1 MKIISGN
8 LSGRLIKSPKGR
20 LTRPTSARAKESLF
34 NFLVHGLR
42 FNFDQVHVL
51 DLFAGSGSLGIEALS
66 RGAKFCSFIDND
78 VNSINTIK
86 DNLRYLGLEKQ
97 GFVKK
102 YDATKINFKFKSSL
116 DLIFSDPPYKNFSQ
130 TKLAIERMNKKK
142 LINDNGI
149 IVTEL
154 SSKDETEAIEGF
166 IINDKKIIGDTQFC
180 IYSLN

>member
-8 LSGRLIKSPKGR
+8 LSGRVIKSPKGR
-20 LTRPTSARAKESLF
+20 VTRPTSARAKESLF
-34 NFLVHGLR
+34 NFLVHGLK
-42 FNFDQVHVL
+42 FNFDQMHVL

-78 VNSINTIK
+78 MNSITTIK
-86 DNLRYLGLEKQ
+86 NNLEYLGLEKKS
-97 GFVKK
+97 FVKK

-130 TKLAIERMNKKK
+130 TKIAIERINKKK

-154 SSKDETEAIEGF
+154 SSKDETQAIEGF
-166 IINDKKIIGDTQFC
+166 IIIDKKIIGDTQFC

>member
-78 VNSINTIK
+78 VNSITTIK
-86 DNLRYLGLEKQ
+86 DNLRCLSLEKQ
-97 GFVKK
+97 AFVKK

>member
-8 LSGRLIKSPKGR
+8 LSGRVIKSPKGKV
-20 LTRPTSARAKESLF
+20 TRPTSARAKESLF
-34 NFLVHGLR
+34 NFLVHGLK
-42 FNFDQVHVL
+42 FNFDQMHVL

-78 VNSINTIK
+78 MNSITTIK
-86 DNLRYLGLEKQ
+86 NNLKYLDLEKKS
-97 GFVKK
+97 FVKK
-102 YDATKINFKFKSSL
+102 YDAMKINFKFKSSL
-116 DLIFSDPPYKNFSQ
+116 DLIFSDPPYKNFSK
-130 TKLAIERMNKKK
+130 TKIAIERINKKK

-154 SSKDETEAIEGF
+154 SSKDETQAIEGF

>member
-8 LSGRLIKSPKGR
+8 LSGRVIKSPRGR
-20 LTRPTSARAKESLF
+20 VTRPTSARAKESLF
-34 NFLVHGLR
+34 NFLVHGLK
-42 FNFDQVHVL
+42 FNFDQMHVL

-66 RGAKFCSFIDND
+66 RGAKFCSFIDKD
-78 VNSINTIK
+78 INSITTIK
-86 DNLRYLGLEKQ
+86 NNLEYLGLEKKS
-97 GFVKK
+97 FVKK

-130 TKLAIERMNKKK
+130 TKIAIERINKKK

-154 SSKDETEAIEGF
+154 SSKDETQAIEGF

>member
-8 LSGRLIKSPKGR
+8 LSGRVIKSPKGR
-20 LTRPTSARAKESLF
+20 VTRPTSARAKESLF
-34 NFLVHGLR
+34 NFLVHGLK
-42 FNFDQVHVL
+42 FNFDQMHVL

-78 VNSINTIK
+78 MNSITTIK
-86 DNLRYLGLEKQ
+86 NNLEYLGLEKKS
-97 GFVKK
+97 FVKK

-130 TKLAIERMNKKK
+130 TKIAIERINKKK

-154 SSKDETEAIEGF
+154 SSKDETQTIEGF
-166 IINDKKIIGDTQFC
+166 IINHKKIIGDTQFC

>member
-66 RGAKFCSFIDND
+66 RGAKFCSFI
-78 VNSINTIK
+78 
-86 DNLRYLGLEKQ
+86 EHFFQ
-97 GFVKK
+97 
-102 YDATKINFKFKSSL
+102 
-116 DLIFSDPPYKNFSQ
+116 SDF
-130 TKLAIERMNKKK
+130 
-142 LINDNGI
+142 
-149 IVTEL
+149 
-154 SSKDETEAIEGF
+154 F
-166 IINDKKIIGDTQFC
+166 
-180 IYSLN
+180 

>member
-34 NFLVHGLR
+34 NFLVHGLK

-51 DLFAGSGSLGIEALS
+51 DLFAGSGSLGLESLS
-66 RGAKFCSFIDND
+66 RGANFCSFIDNN
-78 VNSINTIK
+78 VNSITAIK

-97 GFVKK
+97 SFVKK

-130 TKLAIERMNKKK
+130 TKIAIERINKKK

-154 SSKDETEAIEGF
+154 SSNDETESIEGLV
-166 IINDKKIIGDTQFC
+166 IKDKKIIGDTQFC

>member
-66 RGAKFCSFIDND
+66 RGAKF
-78 VNSINTIK
+78 
-86 DNLRYLGLEKQ
+86 
-97 GFVKK
+97 
-102 YDATKINFKFKSSL
+102 
-116 DLIFSDPPYKNFSQ
+116 
-130 TKLAIERMNKKK
+130 
-142 LINDNGI
+142 
-149 IVTEL
+149 
-154 SSKDETEAIEGF
+154 
-166 IINDKKIIGDTQFC
+166 
-180 IYSLN
+180 

>member
-78 VNSINTIK
+78 ANSITTIK
-86 DNLRYLGLEKQ
+86 DNLMYLGLEKQ

-130 TKLAIERMNKKK
+130 TKLAIERINKKK

-149 IVTEL
+149 IVTE
-154 SSKDETEAIEGF
+154 
-166 IINDKKIIGDTQFC
+166 
-180 IYSLN
+180 

>member
-8 LSGRLIKSPKGR
+8 LSGRVIKSPKGR
-20 LTRPTSARAKESLF
+20 ATRPTSARAKESLF
-34 NFLVHGLR
+34 NFLVHGLK
-42 FNFDQVHVL
+42 FNFDQMHVL

-78 VNSINTIK
+78 MNSITTIK
-86 DNLRYLGLEKQ
+86 NNLEYLGLEKKS
-97 GFVKK
+97 FVKK

-130 TKLAIERMNKKK
+130 TKIAIERINKKK

-154 SSKDETEAIEGF
+154 SAKYEADTIEGF
-166 IINDKKIIGDTQFC
+166 IINDKKNIGDTQFC

>member
-8 LSGRLIKSPKGR
+8 LSGRSIKSPKGR
-20 LTRPTSARAKESLF
+20 VTRPTSARAKESLF
-34 NFLVHGLR
+34 NFLAHGLK
-42 FNFDQVHVL
+42 FNFDQANVL
-51 DLFAGSGSLGIEALS
+51 DLFAGSGSLGIESLS

-78 VNSINTIK
+78 MNSVTTIK
-86 DNLRYLGLEKQ
+86 DNLRYLGLEQ
-97 GFVKK
+97 QSFVKK
-102 YDATKINFKFKSSL
+102 CDATKINFKFKNSL

-130 TKLAIERMNKKK
+130 TKIAIERINKKK

-166 IINDKKIIGDTQFC
+166 IINDKKNIGDTQFC

>member
-8 LSGRLIKSPKGR
+8 LSGRVIKSPKGR
-20 LTRPTSARAKESLF
+20 VTRPTSARAKESLF
-34 NFLVHGLR
+34 NFLVHGLK
-42 FNFDQVHVL
+42 FNFDQMHVL

-78 VNSINTIK
+78 MNSITTIK
-86 DNLRYLGLEKQ
+86 NNLKYLDLEKKS
-97 GFVKK
+97 FVKK
-102 YDATKINFKFKSSL
+102 YDAMKINFKFKSSL

-130 TKLAIERMNKKK
+130 TKIAIERINKKK

-154 SSKDETEAIEGF
+154 SSKYEADTIEGF
-166 IINDKKIIGDTQFC
+166 IINDKKNIGDTQFC

>member
-8 LSGRLIKSPKGR
+8 LSGRVIKSPKGR
-20 LTRPTSARAKESLF
+20 TTRPTSARAKESLF
-34 NFLVHGLR
+34 NFLVHGLK
-42 FNFDQVHVL
+42 FNFDQMHVL

-78 VNSINTIK
+78 MNSITTIK
-86 DNLRYLGLEKQ
+86 NNLKYLDLEKKS
-97 GFVKK
+97 FVKK
-102 YDATKINFKFKSSL
+102 YDAMKINFKFKSSL

-130 TKLAIERMNKKK
+130 TKIAIERINKKK

-154 SSKDETEAIEGF
+154 SSKDETQAIEGF

>member
-8 LSGRLIKSPKGR
+8 LSGRVIKSPKGR
-20 LTRPTSARAKESLF
+20 TTRPTSARAKESLF
-34 NFLVHGLR
+34 NFLVHGLK
-42 FNFDQVHVL
+42 FNFDQMHVL

-78 VNSINTIK
+78 MNSITTIK
-86 DNLRYLGLEKQ
+86 NNLKYLDLEKKS
-97 GFVKK
+97 FVKK
-102 YDATKINFKFKSSL
+102 YDAMKINFKFKSSL

-130 TKLAIERMNKKK
+130 TKIAIERINKKK

-154 SSKDETEAIEGF
+154 SSKYEADTIEGF
-166 IINDKKIIGDTQFC
+166 IINDKKNIGDTQFC

>member
-42 FNFDQVHVL
+42 FNFDQVPVL

-130 TKLAIERMNKKK
+130 TKLAIERINKKK
-142 LINDNGI
+142 LINDNAI

-154 SSKDETEAIEGF
+154 SSKEETEAIEGF

>member
-51 DLFAGSGSLGIEALS
+51 DLFAGSGSLGLEALS

-78 VNSINTIK
+78 VNSITTIK

-130 TKLAIERMNKKK
+130 TKLAIERINKKK
-142 LINDNGI
+142 LINDNAI

-154 SSKDETEAIEGF
+154 SSKEEAEAIEGF

>member
-1 MKIISGN
+1 M
-8 LSGRLIKSPKGR
+8 
-20 LTRPTSARAKESLF
+20 
-34 NFLVHGLR
+34 
-42 FNFDQVHVL
+42 HVL

-78 VNSINTIK
+78 MNSITTIK
-86 DNLRYLGLEKQ
+86 NNLEYLGLEKKS
-97 GFVKK
+97 FVKK

>member
-8 LSGRLIKSPKGR
+8 LSGRVIKSPKGR

-34 NFLVHGLR
+34 NFLVHGLK
-42 FNFDQVHVL
+42 FNFDQMHVL

-66 RGAKFCSFIDND
+66 RVAKFCSFIDND
-78 VNSINTIK
+78 MNSITTIK
-86 DNLRYLGLEKQ
+86 NNLKYLNLEKKS
-97 GFVKK
+97 FVKK

-116 DLIFSDPPYKNFSQ
+116 DIIFSDPPYKNFSQ
-130 TKLAIERMNKKK
+130 TKIAIERINKKK

-154 SSKDETEAIEGF
+154 SSKDETQTIEGF

>member
-8 LSGRLIKSPKGR
+8 LSGRSIKSPKGR
-20 LTRPTSARAKESLF
+20 VTRPTSARAKESLF

-78 VNSINTIK
+78 MNSITTIK

-102 YDATKINFKFKSSL
+102 YDAKIVPIYIERIKNNNFKIKIYKSLKFSKEDSL
-116 DLIFSDPPYKNFSQ
+116 ESITLKLNKILEGMIIKNPEQWIWTHSRW
-130 TKLAIERMNKKK
+130 K
-142 LINDNGI
+142 
-149 IVTEL
+149 
-154 SSKDETEAIEGF
+154 
-166 IINDKKIIGDTQFC
+166 
-180 IYSLN
+180 